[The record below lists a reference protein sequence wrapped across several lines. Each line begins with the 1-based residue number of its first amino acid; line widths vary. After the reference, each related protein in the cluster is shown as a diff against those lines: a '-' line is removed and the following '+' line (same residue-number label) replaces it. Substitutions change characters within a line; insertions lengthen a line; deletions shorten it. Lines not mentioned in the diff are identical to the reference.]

1 MNTSLETRRP
11 LLRRH
16 TEIVGGVLVA
26 ALFAVAYWLSGP
38 TLVILL
44 PFDSGSY
51 EGVESGAAMVPYLLA
66 IAVAA
71 YVAFTSVSP
80 AAKSLFWIVL
90 AFAWIATFM
99 AYFIYDNWVFENGE
113 SGHPGWVVA
122 VAETSIVVWMAV
134 PLVLFLLVCWRLP
147 RPRVDTYV
155 AEVALLALIALYL
168 YNYFSAYDIEG
179 VPLEPILVSVGVAAY
194 FGFAAWLV
202 PTRRIVYGA
211 VALAGIAVAACSARL
226 FALDNGNYAE
236 GEFTPQNLL
245 DLLLI
250 GIPAIGLVLQIVWH
264 QRRKAR
270 GEVPVDA
277 VTAE

>member
-16 TEIVGGVLVA
+16 TEIIGAVLVA
-26 ALFAVAYWLSGP
+26 ALFALAYWLSGP
-38 TLVILL
+38 TLVVLL

-51 EGVESGAAMVPYLLA
+51 EGVETATAMVPYLLA

-99 AYFIYDNWVFENGE
+99 AYFIYANGE
-113 SGHPGWVVA
+113 AGHPGWVVA

-134 PLVLFLLVCWRLP
+134 PLVLFLLVCWKLP

-155 AEVALLALIALYL
+155 AEAALLSLIALYL

-179 VPLEPILVSVGVAAY
+179 VPLEPILVAVGLSAY

-211 VALAGIAVAACSARL
+211 VALAGIAIAACAAEL
-226 FALDNGNYAE
+226 FALDTGNYAD

-250 GIPAIGLVLQIVWH
+250 GIPAIGLVAQIVWH
-264 QRRKAR
+264 ERSKAR
-270 GEVPVDA
+270 GEAPVDA
-277 VTAE
+277 TPAE

>member
-1 MNTSLETRRP
+1 MNTSPETRRP

-16 TEIVGGVLVA
+16 TEIIGAVLVA
-26 ALFAVAYWLSGP
+26 ALFALAYWLSGP
-38 TLVILL
+38 TLVVLL

-51 EGVESGAAMVPYLLA
+51 EGVETAAAMVPYLLA

-99 AYFIYDNWVFENGE
+99 AYFIYANGE
-113 SGHPGWVVA
+113 AGHPGWVVA

-134 PLVLFLLVCWRLP
+134 PLVLFLLVCWKLP

-155 AEVALLALIALYL
+155 AEAALLSLIALYL

-179 VPLEPILVSVGVAAY
+179 VPLEPILVAVGLAAY

-211 VALAGIAVAACSARL
+211 VALAGIAIAACAAEL
-226 FALDNGNYAE
+226 FALDNGNYAD

-250 GIPAIGLVLQIVWH
+250 GIPAIGLVAQIVWH
-264 QRRKAR
+264 ERSKAR
-270 GEVPVDA
+270 GEAPVDA
-277 VTAE
+277 TPAE

>member
-16 TEIVGGVLVA
+16 TEIIGAVLVA
-26 ALFAVAYWLSGP
+26 ALFALAYWLSGP
-38 TLVILL
+38 TLVVLL

-51 EGVESGAAMVPYLLA
+51 EGVETAAAMVPYLLA

-99 AYFIYDNWVFENGE
+99 AYFIYANGE
-113 SGHPGWVVA
+113 AGHPGWVVA

-134 PLVLFLLVCWRLP
+134 PLVLFLLVCWKLP

-155 AEVALLALIALYL
+155 AEAALLSLIALYL
-168 YNYFSAYDIEG
+168 YNYFSAYDVEG
-179 VPLEPILVSVGVAAY
+179 VPLEPILVAVGLAAY

-211 VALAGIAVAACSARL
+211 IALAGIAIAACAAEL
-226 FALDNGNYAE
+226 FALDTGNYAD

-250 GIPAIGLVLQIVWH
+250 GIPAIGLVAQIVWH
-264 QRRKAR
+264 ERSKAR
-270 GEVPVDA
+270 GEAPVDA
-277 VTAE
+277 TPAE